1 MLGLSKGLKM
11 NECLPWIE
19 SKKKKVLNLEFHSML
34 RGHCILNGGEINKGG
49 LRVAEE
55 ETE

>member
-1 MLGLSKGLKM
+1 M

-55 ETE
+55 ETG